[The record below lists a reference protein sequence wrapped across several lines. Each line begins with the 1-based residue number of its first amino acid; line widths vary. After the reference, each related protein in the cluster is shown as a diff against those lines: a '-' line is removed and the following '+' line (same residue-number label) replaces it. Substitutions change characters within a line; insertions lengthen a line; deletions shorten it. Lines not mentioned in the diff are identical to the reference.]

1 MLLRTPG
8 LFHPVGAD
16 CFHQG
21 DGLFLGIG
29 GVIVLHL
36 AEHMTAVFQSVP
48 LIAAADAQQ
57 PFPHPALFVPENV
70 VVQIMQVKLPGAL
83 DFCRSLAQ
91 LRRMGKP
98 LAQRLHGG
106 IHLFL
111 VHINFLL
118 QFDKWK
124 IVYTSTSS
132 L

>member
-1 MLLRTPG
+1 
-8 LFHPVGAD
+8 
-16 CFHQG
+16 
-21 DGLFLGIG
+21 
-29 GVIVLHL
+29 
-36 AEHMTAVFQSVP
+36 MTAVFQSVP
-48 LIAAADAQQ
+48 LIAAADTQQ

-98 LAQRLHGG
+98 LGQGLHSG

-111 VHINFLL
+111 VHISYLL
-118 QFDKWK
+118 RFDKGK
-124 IVYTSTSS
+124 TIYTSISS